1 MIAKLIKT
9 RKRYKLE
16 DRDLGVVASGTKEQV
31 EAIAKARGILV
42 LYPAWGPDGKT
53 AWVTIPAN

>member
-1 MIAKLIKT
+1 MFAKLIKT

-16 DRDLGVVASGTKEQV
+16 SRESGVVATGTLEQV
-31 EAIAKARGILV
+31 EAAARALGVLV

-53 AWVTIPAN
+53 AWVTIPAR